1 MNTGPKK
8 KRKVL
13 IRLPAR
19 TLVFLLL
26 LLVAGASARAQAVAE
41 AAAASTVSGGVSSQ
55 ASRVVALPKTNLAG
69 QNSSP
74 HLSASSGPPAEVT
87 NRQTLEKRAGKDACK
102 LLLRSIPTQAQVW
115 IDGAFVGNTPL
126 LLLVPPGKY
135 QVQMKGQRLE
145 YAKQVVSLL
154 PRETQEVALTLAVR
168 YPLRITAH

>member
-19 TLVFLLL
+19 MLVLPLL
-26 LLVAGASARAQAVAE
+26 LLVLGASARAQAVAE
-41 AAAASTVSGGVSSQ
+41 AAATSTVSGGVS
-55 ASRVVALPKTNLAG
+55 AHAGTVVASPKTNLAG
-69 QNSSP
+69 PNPSQ
-74 HLSASSGPPAEVT
+74 HLSAHSGPPAEVT
-87 NRQTLEKRAGKDACK
+87 NRQALEKRAGKDACK
-102 LLLRSIPTQAQVW
+102 LLLRSKPTEAQVW

-126 LLLVPPGKY
+126 LLLLPPGKY

-145 YAKQVVSLL
+145 YAKQIVSLL
-154 PRETQEVALTLAVR
+154 PRETQEVSLTLAVR